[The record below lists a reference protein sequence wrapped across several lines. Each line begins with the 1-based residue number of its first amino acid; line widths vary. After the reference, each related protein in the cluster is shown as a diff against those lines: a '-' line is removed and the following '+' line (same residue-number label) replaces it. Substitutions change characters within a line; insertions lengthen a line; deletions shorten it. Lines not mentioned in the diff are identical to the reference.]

1 MLRDMMIG
9 ERSHASSAGAAS
21 LPVLAEPNSFIHKH
35 FWLTVNFP
43 AIAPGTLNCSVVVCS
58 CGEYAVCG
66 GSCASGQVNLTMP
79 TKSQKTMLALSLAA
93 VCSAKLVLHVSRP
106 AIIAP
111 RWRAGIV
118 P

>member
-43 AIAPGTLNCSVVVCS
+43 AIAPGTPSPSSKVETPDGKN
-58 CGEYAVCG
+58 A
-66 GSCASGQVNLTMP
+66 
-79 TKSQKTMLALSLAA
+79 
-93 VCSAKLVLHVSRP
+93 R
-106 AIIAP
+106 
-111 RWRAGIV
+111 
-118 P
+118 